1 MDYSNLLD
9 FASNIWGI
17 AFGAGLV
24 IAAAGLISAM
34 RSGGAQTL
42 YAIVTTL
49 FIVGL
54 MATFPDIT
62 EATGQELFS
71 FGEET
76 RNELTQE
83 LDQWLQS
90 TKKGDNAEEG
100 SWAENAINVAKNLT
114 PENIVKQI
122 YVWLT
127 GIFIWASQVI
137 RSGYIYLQQFLIL
150 VGVTMSPLLIS
161 MFAWQPLSSY
171 AWNFVFTM
179 LALLLWPVAW
189 LFADAFVLL
198 ALSPWLETLGT
209 SSLLEASATALGAFY
224 ASIALLT
231 GIFTLQTF
239 SISLIH
245 YFMRGYASS
254 APGTGFRF
262 GGIGNIGGGGA
273 GGKAALATAGAATLG
288 AAAVGTATSMG
299 SGGSPAAS
307 PAASPATAS
316 TAASS
321 SPAGTSPAGGSTGGL
336 PAGGSSQNVASTESP
351 AAAGMATGEGNTG
364 ASMAGG
370 GGSGARSAWQT
381 PWASESAPAA
391 VSGSSEAAS
400 SQAFSHAL
408 GSRSR
413 PTGS

>member
-1 MDYSNLLD
+1 
-9 FASNIWGI
+9 
-17 AFGAGLV
+17 
-24 IAAAGLISAM
+24 M
-34 RSGGAQTL
+34 RAGGAQSL
-42 YAIVTTL
+42 YAIITTL
-49 FIVGL
+49 VVVGL

-62 EATGQELFS
+62 EFTGQALFE
-71 FGEET
+71 FGAET

-90 TKKGDNAEEG
+90 TKKTESQGGTESTGFVGQTKDKVDKLFT
-100 SWAENAINVAKNLT
+100 SLT

-127 GIFIWASQVI
+127 GFFIWASQVI

-171 AWNFVFTM
+171 AWNFIFTM
-179 LALLLWPVAW
+179 LALLLWPIAW

-198 ALSPWLETLGT
+198 ALSPWLETLGS

-224 ASIALLT
+224 ASFALLT

-262 GGIGNIGGGGA
+262 GSVGNIGGGGA
-273 GGKAALATAGAATLG
+273 GGKASLAMAGVATAGAAAVGAASTMSGGSG
-288 AAAVGTATSMG
+288 AAA
-299 SGGSPAAS
+299 SPSAS
-307 PAASPATAS
+307 PVASSASPSGATAGTS
-316 TAASS
+316 AGGNPS
-321 SPAGTSPAGGSTGGL
+321 GTSPAGGGSQKVANAVSSG
-336 PAGGSSQNVASTESP
+336 AGGM
-351 AAAGMATGEGNTG
+351 AAGETNSGQQG
-364 ASMAGG
+364 AGG
-370 GGSGARSAWQT
+370 AGSSARSAWQT
-381 PWASESAPAA
+381 PWASESSIANA
-391 VSGSSEAAS
+391 SGGTGSSSAS

-408 GSRSR
+408 GSRHR
-413 PTGS
+413 PTGV